1 MTDGK
6 VSPGEGDVAEA
17 AKAALAA
24 NESLGIGKL
33 CAQILKENPEW
44 TLSEKRLKTIL
55 KQAGLKWGD
64 ASSSEAQAELAAN
77 GNGNSSSSKKK
88 KKSGGAA
95 KKGDSAI
102 PSSRL
107 DKDVPMPSGV
117 RAVYFDEVKG
127 KGLVADREFKE
138 GETLFTEEAFVAA
151 PPAHAYN
158 QVASGELC
166 TQCFLP
172 VASSSLNVAC
182 GQKDCSARFCSRL

>member
-17 AKAALAA
+17 AKATLAA

-64 ASSSEAQAELAAN
+64 ASSSEAQAEPTTN

-95 KKGDSAI
+95 KKGDSTI

-166 TQCFLP
+166 TLRRNEP
-172 VASSSLNVAC
+172 
-182 GQKDCSARFCSRL
+182 RLHH